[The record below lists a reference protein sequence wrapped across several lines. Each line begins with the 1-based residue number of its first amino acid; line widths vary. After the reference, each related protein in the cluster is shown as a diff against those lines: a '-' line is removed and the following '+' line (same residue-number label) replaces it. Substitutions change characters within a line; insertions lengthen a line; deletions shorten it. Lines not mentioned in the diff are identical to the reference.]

1 MNLVLF
7 ALAMIIFGLCAISG
21 IVQAKMEKEEADKK

>member
-7 ALAMIIFGLCAISG
+7 VLAMIIFGLCSVSG